1 MRTDHLSLQTEIAP
15 AKHRGFVVGLTQ
27 QMIGIGFI
35 VANWVSR
42 TVGGPSSVLSI
53 LPTYRLDTDANI
65 WTATNNGGY
74 L

>member
-1 MRTDHLSLQTEIAP
+1 MQTEIAP

-42 TVGGPSSVLSI
+42 AIGSLSNLSI
-53 LPTYRLDTDANI
+53 LLPYR
-65 WTATNNGGY
+65 
-74 L
+74 